1 MSTNT
6 ITQPDRTRPP
16 DRDNRRSAKIG
27 KRIAAAVVGLAAV
40 GGVAVGVG
48 AMGSSSSPAPARA
61 LPQPAISSD
70 VPQTTQVSPGC
81 LADAECYGESLGVPQ
96 RGPAPDRQP
105 PAEGA
110 FAWCMRGR
118 DCPALGPQTPAPDED
133 APSYM
138 PHG

>member
-16 DRDNRRSAKIG
+16 DNRRSANIG
-27 KRIAAAVVGLAAV
+27 KRIAAAVVGLVAV
-40 GGVAVGVG
+40 GGVALAVGT
-48 AMGSSSSPAPARA
+48 MGSSTSPAPARA
-61 LPQPAISSD
+61 RPQPAMSSD
-70 VPQTTQVSPGC
+70 VPQTTQVFPGC

-105 PAEGA
+105 PTEGA
-110 FAWCMRGR
+110 FAWCMRGV
-118 DCPALGPQTPAPDED
+118 DCPALDPQTSAPEVD